1 MDHQRPRGLAK
12 NIELLERKWEII
24 NMDFITVLPKSRSQ
38 HDSIWVIVDKMTKST
53 HFFPVNTTYSAEDY
67 VKLYLQEVVRLHGV
81 PVSII

>member
-38 HDSIWVIVDKMTKST
+38 HDSIWVIVDKMKKST

-67 VKLYLQEVVRLHGV
+67 VKLYLQEVVRL
-81 PVSII
+81 